1 MSAFPKNWT
10 NLDTIKACRF
20 CWMCRH
26 VCTVGNATAN
36 ESDTPRGKTLLL
48 YSTLMEMMTPSTE
61 MANVIYN
68 CALCYRCK
76 EDCVGGFDVPQ
87 VMLATRAEIAE
98 DGLYPDSVRKRVESL
113 REKLMQDMKEQGELR
128 AKIESNVGNF
138 PDRAQVALFGGDST
152 CTYTPGAL
160 LGAAKLLREAGVE
173 FTLPRGENYSGFEFY
188 EMGFSADAKKEAL
201 STVDA
206 LNEVLDTS
214 KGVPTV
220 VVLDPSDSWALE
232 DLYGKWGVETS
243 FEVVDFSSFIH
254 KLAKEERIKFRRRD
268 MELTYHDPCHLG
280 RLYRVFVQPRELLT
294 MIPGVVYREMYW
306 NQSQAHC
313 CGGHLR
319 SANPEVADKVGK
331 QRVEQIRETG
341 VHVVVTSCPT
351 CCDSL
356 ERMKDGVIDDL
367 EVYHIAEF
375 LADCVE

>member
-1 MSAFPKNWT
+1 MSAFLKNWT

-26 VCTVGNATAN
+26 VCTVGNVTAN

-48 YSTLMEMMTPSTE
+48 YGTLMEMMTPSTE

-87 VMLATRAEIAE
+87 VMLATRAEISE
-98 DGLYPDSVRKRVESL
+98 DGLYPDNVRRRVESL
-113 REKLMQDMKEQGELR
+113 REKRVQDMKEQDALR
-128 AKIESNVGNF
+128 AKVESNVGNF
-138 PDRAQVALFGGDST
+138 PDRAQVVLFGGDST

-173 FTLPRGENYSGFEFY
+173 FTLPRSENYSGFEFY
-188 EMGFSADAKKEAL
+188 EMGFSADAKKDAL
-201 STVDA
+201 STVYA
-206 LNEVLDTS
+206 LSEVLDAS

-220 VVLDPSDSWALE
+220 VVLDPSDNWAME
-232 DLYGKWGVETS
+232 DLYGKWGVETP

-268 MELTYHDPCHLG
+268 IELTYHDPCHLG

-313 CGGHLR
+313 CGGHLKFI
-319 SANPEVADKVGK
+319 NPEIADKVGK
-331 QRVEQIRETG
+331 ERVEQIRETG
-341 VHVVVTSCPT
+341 AHVVITGCPT

-356 ERMKDGVIDDL
+356 ERVKDGVIDNL
-367 EVYHIAEF
+367 KVYHIAEF
-375 LADCVE
+375 LADSIG